1 MEQRVEDPVRHI
13 LSALDTYCNLGRIY
27 ANQSRVKYTLT
38 EYNWDKYWVWTTL
51 SSRLVFQRADG
62 YVYQRIISDAT
73 GLHIESESR
82 LIVTAIRLLV
92 TAIRLKLTAI
102 RLIVTAIWLIAT
114 AILLIV
120 KAIIINDYQ

>member
-1 MEQRVEDPVRHI
+1 M
-13 LSALDTYCNLGRIY
+13 
-27 ANQSRVKYTLT
+27 
-38 EYNWDKYWVWTTL
+38 

-92 TAIRLKLTAI
+92 TAIRLKVTAI
-102 RLIVTAIWLIAT
+102 RLIVT

-120 KAIIINDYQ
+120 KAIIINVFQ